1 MQAALSIEQSFR
13 RFRRFA
19 WTSAFLSLL
28 TGLSHVRT
36 FPSYNIVLAVVALY
50 GSGLQGDRQAALKSI
65 SVCAIIGAISIVADV
80 LFCSFWAGETAMIY
94 SSLAVSVAITS
105 VSPND
110 EVVLRDEASVSTFS
124 SRPRSADGAVR
135 SVRSSEPYTPD
146 SKRKVTFHSEEDV
159 DEPNVDGLHPPFTPG
174 VPGLVSP
181 G

>member
-1 MQAALSIEQSFR
+1 MVCLGDERKPNSSAQPKANYFGLQRSAPENKKLSRQKSLPEATLTMQAAHSIEQSFR

-80 LFCSFWAGETAMIY
+80 LFCSFWAGE
-94 SSLAVSVAITS
+94 VSR
-105 VSPND
+105 
-110 EVVLRDEASVSTFS
+110 L
-124 SRPRSADGAVR
+124 
-135 SVRSSEPYTPD
+135 
-146 SKRKVTFHSEEDV
+146 
-159 DEPNVDGLHPPFTPG
+159 L
-174 VPGLVSP
+174 
-181 G
+181 

>member
-1 MQAALSIEQSFR
+1 MVAISF
-13 RFRRFA
+13 
-19 WTSAFLSLL
+19 SLPSPYNRNSQIL
-28 TGLSHVRT
+28 E
-36 FPSYNIVLAVVALY
+36 SYNGVVNFSL
-50 GSGLQGDRQAALKSI
+50 
-65 SVCAIIGAISIVADV
+65 V
-80 LFCSFWAGETAMIY
+80 LFIIHIFVKTAMIY

-124 SRPRSADGAVR
+124 SRPRSADGTVR

-181 G
+181 GYCPKSDVAVAPPPR

>member
-1 MQAALSIEQSFR
+1 MVAISF
-13 RFRRFA
+13 
-19 WTSAFLSLL
+19 SLPSPYNRNSQIL
-28 TGLSHVRT
+28 E
-36 FPSYNIVLAVVALY
+36 SYNGVVNFSL
-50 GSGLQGDRQAALKSI
+50 
-65 SVCAIIGAISIVADV
+65 V
-80 LFCSFWAGETAMIY
+80 LFIIHIFVKTAMIY

>member
-1 MQAALSIEQSFR
+1 LFERREKAQQLCPTESKLFLAFNEVLRKIKKLSRQKSLPEATLTMQAALSIEQSFR

-80 LFCSFWAGETAMIY
+80 LFCSFWAGE
-94 SSLAVSVAITS
+94 VSR
-105 VSPND
+105 
-110 EVVLRDEASVSTFS
+110 L
-124 SRPRSADGAVR
+124 
-135 SVRSSEPYTPD
+135 
-146 SKRKVTFHSEEDV
+146 
-159 DEPNVDGLHPPFTPG
+159 L
-174 VPGLVSP
+174 
-181 G
+181 